1 MMERKKMS
9 KREKLKQQI
18 LKRALVHVS
27 FERWSQAV
35 LEQAAFDVTGDAS
48 YGWRLFPKGPLEA
61 VSYWSALLDQEML
74 ASLPAPEAYR
84 VRARVA
90 LAVKIRLQLLG
101 STKEA
106 ARKTT
111 AYLALPQ
118 NMPEASRL
126 LYATVNEI
134 WYYAGDTATDYNFYT
149 KRGLLAWVY
158 SATFLYWLRD
168 KSDEYEATWT
178 FLGRRIDEVLKVPQ
192 LPKMLMER
200 LFFWKRHG

>member
-1 MMERKKMS
+1 MS
-9 KREKLKQQI
+9 KREKLKQQT
-18 LKRALVHVS
+18 LKRALAHVP
-27 FERWSQAV
+27 FEGWSQAV
-35 LEQAAFDVTGDAS
+35 LEQAAFDVTGDTS

-61 VSYWSALLDQEML
+61 VAYWSALLDQEMI
-74 ASLPAPEAYR
+74 ASLPTPETYR
-84 VRARVA
+84 VRERVT
-90 LAVKIRLQLLG
+90 LGVKTRLQLLG

-168 KSDEYEATWT
+168 KSDEYEATWV
-178 FLGRRIDEVLKVPQ
+178 FLDRRIDEVLKVPQ
-192 LPKMLMER
+192 LPKVLMER